1 MKKKPQLLSKNYTDQ
16 HEFYDFSLPIVKR
29 RRPLVGV
36 VVVVVGDVGSRRPVV
51 EDESPEGGKVEERLD
66 DGGEPT
72 SLADVLQ
79 TNRPLEQK
87 EIGIHIFGRFDTLN
101 KVTTDLILNKVSQFY
116 RFTRQDNT

>member
-1 MKKKPQLLSKNYTDQ
+1 MKKTPQLLSKNYTDQ

-36 VVVVVGDVGSRRPVV
+36 VVVVGDVGRRRPVV